1 MRKLSILIVAVLAAA
16 CLASPAMAADPV
28 KTLTKRVTALEK
40 QVRTLRTELD
50 TAQSRLAAVEST
62 TDCLGPVFPL
72 AQYGGVFDGVPE
84 GYVYGVGSTP
94 QFFMTTGLDF
104 VPDTNGL
111 VPGVD
116 YSLMMTWSGSCAS
129 TPPEPA
135 RVLGPVRRAAAGDH
149 LTRLGWSQRG

>member
-1 MRKLSILIVAVLAAA
+1 MRKLSILIVAILAAA

-28 KTLTKRVTALEK
+28 KALTKRVTALEK
-40 QVRTLRTELD
+40 QVRTLRSELD
-50 TAQSRLAAVEST
+50 TARTRLSAVEST

-72 AQYGGVFDGVPE
+72 AQYGGVFNGVPE

-104 VPDTNGL
+104 VPDTTGL

-116 YSLMMTWSGSCAS
+116 YDLMMTWSGSCAS
-129 TPPEPA
+129 TPPDSA
-135 RVLGPVRRAAAGDH
+135 RVVGPLRRATAGDH